1 MFGNREK
8 EPQTVPDWDPIGK
21 HHWKTYQKARKMML
35 EDDYTTAMKIKQY
48 DEVLLKDGRTAAIV
62 EVFSERDFLVDVGS
76 SPADWDTISVTIHE
90 IEKVLKKEVRSVT
103 SMKQPIGFKADF
115 HNEKDYIASCPNE
128 SSAIV
133 PRKSLVQVHF
143 PARNM
148 TLSYYNDQFDLH
160 RGDLVFVDGK
170 LEGLRGRVV
179 DITYS
184 FKIKLSDYKRVVA
197 VADTNVSGEFFLAG
211 SHFVSFD
218 EDAIPFKKVITWFR
232 APLKPEEEVVA
243 GYDDTFFDLE
253 HLEDMGVSNA
263 IADRGF
269 NYYCDNKVVYISV
282 SGAGIGCAIVEGSE
296 PYIVEFEYNHGSISN
311 LTCSCFCS
319 YPCKH
324 QSAAMLQLKETLER
338 IMRHYKEQYGESEY
352 FAAISKPVF
361 MTYAVDGK
369 EIGSFKI

>member
-1 MFGNREK
+1 
-8 EPQTVPDWDPIGK
+8 
-21 HHWKTYQKARKMML
+21 ML
-35 EDDYTTAMKIKQY
+35 EDACTTAMKIKQY

-62 EVFSERDFLVDVGS
+62 EVLSDVEFLADVGS

-103 SMKQPIGFKADF
+103 SMKQPIGFHADF
-115 HNEKDYIASCPNE
+115 HNEKGHIASCSEGN
-128 SSAIV
+128 STIV

-143 PARNM
+143 PVRNM
-148 TLSYYNDQFDLH
+148 TLAYYNDRFDLR

-179 DITYS
+179 DITYN
-184 FKIKLSDYKRVVA
+184 FKIKLSDYKRVIA
-197 VADTNVSGEFFLAG
+197 VADTSVSGEFFLAG
-211 SHFVSFD
+211 SHFISFD
-218 EDAIPFKKVITWFR
+218 EDAIPFEKVITWFR
-232 APLKPEEEVVA
+232 APLNPEDEVVT
-243 GYDDTFFDLE
+243 GYDDDSFDLN

-263 IADRGF
+263 VAERGF
-269 NYYCDNKVVYISV
+269 NYYRDNKVVYISV
-282 SGAGIGCAIVEGSE
+282 SGDGIGSAIVEGGE

-324 QSAAMLQLKETLER
+324 QFAAMLQLKETLER
-338 IMRHYKEQYGESEY
+338 IMKHYKERYGESEY
-352 FAAISKPVF
+352 FAAISKPIF

-369 EIGSFKI
+369 ETGSFKL